1 MPKVLDTI
9 SPPLRS
15 DRLFAL
21 DLLKAVCIALV
32 VLQHANFLP
41 AASDRQYADILDLLL
56 SPLRFTVP
64 VLLAIS
70 LFLLERS
77 LKRDVVAS
85 TVLKKRFVRL
95 LIPTLFWFGVAF
107 LIQIRA
113 NPLAAILPG
122 IGRGELFIGA
132 YYLLILL
139 QVIPVYL
146 LIRNRLNQSL
156 SIGLLFFQA
165 LVYCSIEV
173 LISSHLS
180 PPFVQLLR
188 TIDRPLFLYWFGYMG
203 IGYLLSQH
211 YPAIEK
217 LSAQLGIWAK
227 MGLIA
232 LSALMLALEGHWVFK
247 ITEGQVRPFNYTM
260 LSCLLSILVAFLCAA
275 SVHADHLSPQ
285 PRKAIILLSTYSLGI
300 FCINGILSPI
310 IARSVAHFVGTLSF
324 SLPEVLLI
332 KFFGWLGLLIISLL
346 GALALEKIGL
356 KNCVR

>member
-1 MPKVLDTI
+1 MPKVLDAI
-9 SPPLRS
+9 SPTLRS
-15 DRLFAL
+15 ERLFAL

-41 AASDRQYADILDLLL
+41 EASDRQYADILDLLL

-70 LFLLERS
+70 LFLLKRS
-77 LKRDVVAS
+77 IKPNTDTSGILQ
-85 TVLKKRFVRL
+85 KRFERL
-95 LIPTLFWFGVAF
+95 FIPTLFWFGIAF
-107 LIQIRA
+107 VLQIRA
-113 NPLAAILPG
+113 TPLITIFLQ
-122 IGRGELFIGA
+122 IGRGDIFIGA

-139 QVIPVYL
+139 QLTPIYFFMRRQLNPTIAIALLTLQIIIYCGLEVI
-146 LIRNRLNQSL
+146 I
-156 SIGLLFFQA
+156 A
-165 LVYCSIEV
+165 
-173 LISSHLS
+173 SHSS
-180 PPFVQLLR
+180 PPLINLLR
-188 TIDRPLFLYWFGYMG
+188 IIDRPIFLYWFGYIG

-211 YPAIEK
+211 YAAIEK
-217 LSAQLGIWAK
+217 LSAQLGIWTKA
-227 MGLIA
+227 GLIA
-232 LSALMLALEGHWVFK
+232 LSALMLALEGHWMFK

-260 LSCLLSILVAFLCAA
+260 LSCLLSIIVAFLCAA
-275 SVHADHLSPQ
+275 SVHADHLSPRLQ
-285 PRKAIILLSTYSLGI
+285 KTITLLSTYSLGI

-332 KFFGWLGLLIISLL
+332 KFFGWLGLLTISLL